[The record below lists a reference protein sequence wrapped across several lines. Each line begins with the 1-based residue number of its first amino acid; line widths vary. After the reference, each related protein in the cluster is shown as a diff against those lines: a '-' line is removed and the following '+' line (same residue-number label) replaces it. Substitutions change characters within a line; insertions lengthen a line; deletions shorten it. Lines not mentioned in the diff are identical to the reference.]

1 MSSKSYPAAGQ
12 THLLLSFGMCKQS
25 GKFFSIF
32 FIQCQKGIPSI
43 EMCFQNSRRH
53 HECLRLL
60 FTIGFLVDLSFSA
73 VGMQFF
79 FFLIEFWFA
88 ALFASHS
95 SLEISTCGIK
105 SDKPQNKLFQRKS
118 ISCEEKKNPTPQ
130 NLKQITD
137 EIFQSIFQAFQV
149 IIGHAHQTF

>member
-1 MSSKSYPAAGQ
+1 MAN
-12 THLLLSFGMCKQS
+12 
-25 GKFFSIF
+25 FFRF
-32 FIQCQKGIPSI
+32 FLFSVKK
-43 EMCFQNSRRH
+43 ESRALRCVFRT

-88 ALFASHS
+88 DALFASHS

-118 ISCEEKKNPTPQ
+118 ISCEEKKIRHLRISSRLLMRFSKVFSRHFRSLLGMLIRHFKPSTHLPRI
-130 NLKQITD
+130 L
-137 EIFQSIFQAFQV
+137 EYF
-149 IIGHAHQTF
+149 